1 MTKPT
6 AKAAK
11 GAKRNNRPGRELL
24 AATAQIVSPILL
36 SLLLGCST
44 AQPLPPVPV
53 AVSQAERTA
62 EQAAKLSES
71 QNWPAA
77 AQEWK
82 LAAER
87 FGLLNDQAREAVALH
102 NLAQAQRELGQA
114 VPAWRLLEEAAS
126 LNEKIGRT
134 NEWWRNQIALLQL
147 EALSADAAALRARF
161 EKLAPVAEHLAD
173 HSVRALFLNEL
184 GLWRQTQGD
193 FTNAAACYREAARL
207 FARSADPAGHAAV
220 TANLA
225 RFFEARK
232 NPEEALKFWRLALGE
247 FERLADPH
255 GIACALAGQG
265 RSQLAAQKDLP
276 AAEELLRRAARNY
289 RLLQCA
295 SETRTTLELLGNC
308 LVAEGKNGEAL
319 SVQAELRDLAGR
331 SGPLPAR

>member
-6 AKAAK
+6 AKEAMS
-11 GAKRNNRPGRELL
+11 NTRPSCDLL

-36 SLLLGCST
+36 PFLLGCST
-44 AQPLPPVPV
+44 AQTLPLAPV
-53 AVSQAERTA
+53 AVSRAERTA

-87 FGLLNDQAREAVALH
+87 FGLLNDQAREAVMLH
-102 NLAQAQRELGQA
+102 NLAQAQRELGHA
-114 VPAWRLLEEAAS
+114 VPARRLLEEAAS
-126 LNEKIGRT
+126 LNKQLGRT

-147 EALSADAAALRARF
+147 EALNADAATLRARF

-173 HSVRALFLNEL
+173 RSVRGMFLNEL

-193 FTNAAACYREAARL
+193 FTNAAACFLEAGRL
-207 FARSADPAGHAAV
+207 FARSADPAGHATV

-225 RFFEARK
+225 RCFEARK
-232 NPEEALKFWRLALGE
+232 NPEEALRFWRLALGE
-247 FERLADPH
+247 FERMADPH
-255 GIACALAGQG
+255 GIAYALAGEG
-265 RSQLAAQKDLP
+265 RSQLAAQRDLP

-289 RLLQCA
+289 RILQCA

-308 LVAEGKNGEAL
+308 LVAEGKKGEAL

-331 SGPLPAR
+331 SGPLPAQ

>member
-1 MTKPT
+1 MTKP
-6 AKAAK
+6 AAK
-11 GAKRNNRPGRELL
+11 DAMRNNRPGCDLL
-24 AATAQIVSPILL
+24 AATAQIVSPVLL
-36 SLLLGCST
+36 PFLLGCST
-44 AQPLPPVPV
+44 AQTLPPATV
-53 AVSQAERTA
+53 AATQAERTA

-87 FGLLNDQAREAVALH
+87 FGLLNEQVREAVALH

-114 VPAWRLLEEAAS
+114 VPARRLLEEAAS
-126 LNEKIGRT
+126 LNKKLGRT

-173 HSVRALFLNEL
+173 RSVRGLFLNEL

-193 FTNAAACYREAARL
+193 FTNAAACFLEAGRL
-207 FARSADPAGHAAV
+207 FARGADPAGHAAV

-225 RFFEARK
+225 RFFEAR
-232 NPEEALKFWRLALGE
+232 NNLEEALKFWRLALGE

-295 SETRTTLELLGNC
+295 SETRTTLELLRSC
-308 LVAEGKNGEAL
+308 LVAEGKKGEAL

-331 SGPLPAR
+331 SGQLPAQ

>member
-6 AKAAK
+6 AKEAM
-11 GAKRNNRPGRELL
+11 RNNRPSCDLL
-24 AATAQIVSPILL
+24 AATAQIVFPILL
-36 SLLLGCST
+36 PFLLGCST
-44 AQPLPPVPV
+44 AQTLPPTPV
-53 AVSQAERTA
+53 AVSRADRTA

-102 NLAQAQRELGQA
+102 NLAQAQRELGHA
-114 VPAWRLLEEAAS
+114 VPARRLLEEAAS
-126 LNEKIGRT
+126 LNQKLGRT

-173 HSVRALFLNEL
+173 RSVRGLFLNEL

-193 FTNAAACYREAARL
+193 FTNAAACFLEAGRLYARG
-207 FARSADPAGHAAV
+207 ADPVGHAIV

-225 RFFEARK
+225 RCFEARK
-232 NPEEALKFWRLALGE
+232 NPEEALRFWRLALGE

-255 GIACALAGQG
+255 GIACALAGTG
-265 RSQLAAQKDLP
+265 RSQLAAQRDLP

-289 RLLQCA
+289 RLLQRVSDA
-295 SETRTTLELLGNC
+295 RTTLELLGNC
-308 LVAEGKNGEAL
+308 LLAEGKKGEAL
-319 SVQAELRDLAGR
+319 SVQAELRDLTGR
-331 SGPLPAR
+331 SGPSPAQ

>member
-1 MTKPT
+1 MTKPA

-11 GAKRNNRPGRELL
+11 GEKRDNRPGCELL
-24 AATAQIVSPILL
+24 AAIAQVLSPVLL
-36 SLLLGCST
+36 PCLLGCST
-44 AQPLPPVPV
+44 TRTLPPVPV
-53 AVSQAERTA
+53 AVSRAERTA

-102 NLAQAQRELGQA
+102 NLAQAERKIGHA
-114 VPAWRLLEEAAS
+114 VPAGRLLEAAAS
-126 LNEKIGRT
+126 LNEKLGRT

-147 EALSADAAALRARF
+147 EALSVDAAALRARF

-173 HSVRALFLNEL
+173 RSVRGLFLNEL

-193 FTNAAACYREAARL
+193 FTNAAACYLEAARL
-207 FARSADPAGHAAV
+207 FARSADPAGHAVV

-232 NPEEALKFWRLALGE
+232 NLEEALKFWRLALGE
-247 FERLADPH
+247 FETIADPH
-255 GIACALAGQG
+255 GIAYALAGEG

-289 RLLQCA
+289 RILQCA

-308 LVAEGKNGEAL
+308 LAAEGKKGEAL

-331 SGPLPAR
+331 SGPLPAQ